1 MLRYSLIFLFALL
14 ASCGA
19 RKVDIAKNDTKIT
32 IDSSSVVKKEEIV
45 AIKNNIVVNTDTDE
59 VEVVPVDSVKP
70 MIVNGKTYFNAKI
83 KYKKTKASRI
93 DLSDK
98 KVVKKEDMKVI
109 KTNKTKKLL
118 FKKNIDRKES
128 YFSYLWIIILLLL
141 LFYYGYKKLN

>member
-32 IDSSSVVKKEEIV
+32 IDSSSAVKKEEIV

-59 VEVVPVDSVKP
+59 MEVIPVDSVRP
-70 MIVNGKTYFNAKI
+70 MIINGKTYFNAKI
-83 KYKKTKASRI
+83 KYKKTKTNRI

-109 KTNKTKKLL
+109 KTNKTKNLL
-118 FKKNIDRKES
+118 FKKDIDRKES

-141 LFYYGYKKLN
+141 LCYYGYKKLN